1 MLTSSFRRYFKC
13 RPEETMT
20 VILAEEKFLFI
31 DLMLSHRC
39 GAGALPRCTKTISVI
54 KEIYPYNLI
63 MHVRNIPSNLW
74 TYSKRAALWRSN
86 SSPYLSGDLF
96 ADTSDIGF
104 FTPTFRSSRFRVNDI
119 KSAMVVFCPSH
130 EVERLFQEYGE
141 DIRAKVV
148 ILGNS
153 DRDFSEPLPEI
164 PSSVRVVFCQNLLF
178 KHPLYEPLPIG
189 VENLK
194 LGTNGLTNL
203 FSDKYSF
210 VSKEEKILVGP
221 LSDTHRERSEI
232 FDKIYSDQA
241 IHFADQRLSPRE
253 YAKLAAK
260 FRFIASPRGNGQDT
274 HRFWETLYRGGI
286 PIVKSNIW
294 TQKILELGI
303 PLLETP
309 GWTEKELL
317 ESIKSYSKNAKKF
330 RDIPQLWWPWWEAR
344 IKSYLSS

>member
-1 MLTSSFRRYFKC
+1 MR
-13 RPEETMT
+13 
-20 VILAEEKFLFI
+20 
-31 DLMLSHRC
+31 
-39 GAGALPRCTKTISVI
+39 
-54 KEIYPYNLI
+54 
-63 MHVRNIPSNLW
+63 VRNIPSSLW

-96 ADTSDIGF
+96 ADMSDISF
-104 FTPTFRSSRFRVNDI
+104 FPPAFRSSGFRVNDV
-119 KSAMVVFCPSH
+119 KSARVAFCPSH

-141 DIRAKVV
+141 DIRAKVL

-153 DRDFSEPLPEI
+153 DRDFFEPLSGI
-164 PSSVRVVFCQNLLF
+164 PASIRVVFCQNLLF

-203 FSDKYSF
+203 LSDKYSF
-210 VSKEEKILVGP
+210 IEKEERVLVGP
-221 LSDTHRERSEI
+221 LSNTHVERSEI
-232 FDKIYSDQA
+232 FNNTYSNQA

-253 YAKLAAK
+253 YAKLAAN
-260 FRFIASPRGNGQDT
+260 FRYIASPRGNGQDT

-294 TQKILELGI
+294 TQQILKSGI

-309 GWTEKELL
+309 GWTEVEIL
-317 ESIKSYSKNAKKF
+317 ESIKSYNKDAQKF
-330 RDIPQLWWPWWEAR
+330 RSVPQLWWPWWQDR
-344 IKSYLSS
+344 IESYLSS